1 MRHLAEHFKNDKV
14 GSYLALNG
22 RIEDQIQEYNLQR
35 SNSELIEKM
44 RVNLGNIDASE
55 IDYMA
60 SVSRSAEIEIG
71 PSSVVAEDPSPRLI
85 FLESVD
91 ERVLDSCAKIKSVTL
106 EKLSKETTEKEKE
119 KDRHHMI
126 QKGRIIMCRS
136 EKFIRIRTCTFCG
149 KIYVNQQTR
158 LEHEA
163 AVHHKITYNCSYCP
177 RIYTYDRSR
186 RAHEK
191 RVHTHP
197 KPKKLYPCPLASICG
212 HRGFSRPW
220 GNIDTHINTVH
231 GDHLRDWDLL
241 MVQPHATARR
251 RCII

>member
-1 MRHLAEHFKNDKV
+1 MRHLAVHFKNDKV
-14 GSYLALNG
+14 GSYLARNG
-22 RIEDQIQEYNLQR
+22 RIEEQIQEYNMQR
-35 SNSELIEKM
+35 SNHELIEKM

-60 SVSRSAEIEIG
+60 SVSRIENG
-71 PSSVVAEDPSPRLI
+71 TSPVVVENPSPKLVY
-85 FLESVD
+85 LEPVD
-91 ERVLDSCAKIKSVTL
+91 ERILSNCAKVKSVTL

-119 KDRHHMI
+119 KARHQLI
-126 QKGRIIMCRS
+126 QKGRILMCRN
-136 EKFIRIRTCTFCG
+136 EHYIKIRTCTFCG
-149 KIYVNQQTR
+149 KIYTNQQTR

-163 AVHHKITYNCSYCP
+163 AIHHKITYKCNYCP

-191 RVHTHP
+191 RIHTHP

-220 GNIDTHINTVH
+220 GNIDTHINTIH

-251 RCII
+251 QCII